1 MRPKLPFE
9 DVTASYYGLKIERDV
24 SLPLRDGSHLV
35 ADVFRPDGSGRFP
48 TIVTMGPYS
57 KDIHFKDWNKTYDY
71 ARLPERGPYMHWE
84 TVNPEWWVP
93 QGYVV
98 IRVDGRGT
106 GKSPG
111 RIRRLSDEEARDFY
125 DAVEWAGT
133 QEFSNGR
140 VAVMGISYFAMN
152 AWRVGAVQP
161 PHLAAI
167 VPWEGAV
174 DTYRDASRHGGI
186 YSNGFNR
193 RWASHVRE
201 HEGAG
206 AARPAAPPPPA
217 GVTPPE
223 LFTPAAYHVPDLAQI
238 QVPLLSAGN
247 WGGFGL
253 HLRGNVEGFL
263 GSGSAHKQLQIHCGD
278 HIVPFYSLEGRLTQK
293 RFLDQWLCG
302 IDTGVTREP
311 PIKLAI
317 RWSDRR
323 WRWRYEDEWPIA
335 RTRWTEYALDATRAS
350 IGTMAPAAAST
361 VSYTAE
367 PGAPRE
373 SARAAFITAPF
384 ESETEFTGP
393 VALRLWVS
401 SSSDDADL
409 FAIVRK
415 LDRDGRE
422 VTFQGSIDP
431 GVPVACG
438 WQRLSHRKLDPARS
452 KPWRPFHPHDELQ
465 KIAPGEIVPVEV
477 EIWPTSIV
485 FERGERLVLE
495 VAAHDEPRIAPFLH
509 DDPRDRVFAK
519 TITLHTGGRF
529 DSRLLLPLIPPR

>member
-1 MRPKLPFE
+1 MASE
-9 DVTASYYGLKIERDV
+9 ESTAVYHGLKIERDAKV
-24 SLPLRDGSHLV
+24 PLRDGSHLV
-35 ADVFRPDGSGRFP
+35 ADVFRPDGAGRFP
-48 TIVTMGPYS
+48 TIVTLGPYS
-57 KDIHFKDWNKTYDY
+57 KDIHFRDWNKTYDY

-111 RIRRLSDEEARDFY
+111 RIRRLSDEEARDFH
-125 DAVEWAGT
+125 DAVEWAGA

-152 AWRVGAVQP
+152 AWRVAAAQP
-161 PHLAAI
+161 PQLAAI

-174 DTYRDASRHGGI
+174 DTYRDAARHGGI

-201 HEGAG
+201 HETAG
-206 AARPAAPPPPA
+206 AAQPAPQPPA

-223 LFTPAAYHVPDLAQI
+223 LFTPAAYHVPDLSKI

-263 GSGSAHKQLQIHCGD
+263 GAGSAHKRLQIHCGD
-278 HIVPFYSLEGRLTQK
+278 HIEPFYSLEGRLTQK
-293 RFLDQWLCG
+293 RFLDYWLCG

-317 RWSDRR
+317 RTTSER

-335 RTRWTEYALDATRAS
+335 RTRWTEYPLDAAR
-350 IGTMAPAAAST
+350 GLLST
-361 VSYTAE
+361 VAPGSPATTSYSAE
-367 PGAPRE
+367 LGAPRE
-373 SARAAFITAPF
+373 AARARFTSAPF

-393 VALRLWVS
+393 LALRVWVS
-401 SSSDDADL
+401 SSADDADL
-409 FAIVRK
+409 FVILRK
-415 LDRDGRE
+415 LDPAGNE
-422 VTFQGSIDP
+422 VTFQGSINP
-431 GVPVACG
+431 GFPVACG
-438 WQRLSHRKLDPARS
+438 WQRVSHRKLDPARS
-452 KPWRPFHPHDELQ
+452 QPWRPYHTHDELA
-465 KIAPGEIVPVEV
+465 KVAPGEIVPVEV

-485 FERGERLVLE
+485 LEPGERLVLE
-495 VAAHDEPRIAPFLH
+495 LAAHDEPRIAPFLH
-509 DDPRDRVFAK
+509 DDPRDRVLAQ

-529 DSRLLLPLIPPR
+529 DSRLLLPLIPAR

>member
-1 MRPKLPFE
+1 
-9 DVTASYYGLKIERDV
+9 VTSTAFFHGLKVERDV
-24 SLPLRDGSHLV
+24 TVPLRDGSYLV
-35 ADVFRPDGSGRFP
+35 ADVFRPDGSGQFP
-48 TIVTMGPYS
+48 TIITMGPYS

-71 ARLPERGPYMHWE
+71 ARLPERGSHMHWE

-98 IRVDGRGT
+98 IRADGRGT

-133 QEFSNGR
+133 LAFSNGR

-152 AWRVGAVQP
+152 SWRVAAAQP

-174 DTYRDASRHGGI
+174 DTYRDAARHGGI

-201 HEGAG
+201 HETAG
-206 AARPAAPPPPA
+206 GARPAPEAPA

-223 LFTPAAYHVPDLAQI
+223 LFTPAAYHVPDLARI

-263 GSGSAHKQLQIHCGD
+263 GAGSKHKQLQVHCGD
-278 HIVPFYSLEGRLTQK
+278 HILPFYSLEGRLTQK

-317 RWSDRR
+317 RWSDQR
-323 WRWRYEDEWPIA
+323 WRWRYEEEWPIA
-335 RTRWTEYALDATRAS
+335 RTCWTDYALDAAR
-350 IGTMAPAAAST
+350 GTLGPSAAAAPASA
-361 VSYTAE
+361 SYTAE
-367 PGAPRE
+367 LGVPRE
-373 SARAAFITAPF
+373 SACARFTTAPF
-384 ESETEFTGP
+384 EAETEFTGP
-393 VALRLWVS
+393 VALRVWVS

-422 VTFQGSIDP
+422 VTFQGSINP
-431 GVPVACG
+431 GFPVAYG
-438 WQRLSHRKLDPARS
+438 WQRVSHRKLDPARS
-452 KPWRPFHPHDELQ
+452 TPYRPYHAHDELQ
-465 KIAPGEIVPVEV
+465 KLAPGEIVPVEV

-485 FERGERLVLE
+485 FEPGERLVLE
-495 VAAHDEPRIAPFLH
+495 IAAHDEPRIAPFLH
-509 DDPRDRVFAK
+509 DDPRDRVLAK

-529 DSRLLLPLIPPR
+529 DSRLRLPLIPER

>member
-1 MRPKLPFE
+1 MGT
-9 DVTASYYGLKIERDV
+9 DSTAVFHGLKVERDV
-24 SLPLRDGSHLV
+24 EIPLRGGSHLA
-35 ADVFRPDGSGRFP
+35 ADVFRPDDSDRHP
-48 TIVTMGPYS
+48 TIITMGPYS
-57 KDIHFKDWNKTYDY
+57 KDIHFKDWYRSYDY
-71 ARLPERGPYMHWE
+71 SKLPERGPYMHWE

-111 RIRRLSDEEARDFY
+111 RIRRLSDEEAADFS

-133 QEFSNGR
+133 QPFSNGR

-152 AWRVGAVQP
+152 SWRVAAQQP

-201 HEGAG
+201 HEAGASKAPPAPAPAG
-206 AARPAAPPPPA
+206 AA
-217 GVTPPE
+217 PPE
-223 LFTPAAYHVPDLAQI
+223 LFDPAAYHVPDLAKI

-263 GSGSAHKQLQIHCGD
+263 GAGSRHKQLQIHCGD

-293 RFLDQWLCG
+293 RFLDYWLCG

-317 RWSDRR
+317 RTTSER
-323 WRWRYEDEWPIA
+323 WRWRYENEWPIA
-335 RTRWTEYALDATRAS
+335 RTEWTPLALDAARGALAFA
-350 IGTMAPAAAST
+350 APAAEAGT
-361 VSYTAE
+361 SYTAE

-373 SARAAFITAPF
+373 SARARFATAPF
-384 ESETEFTGP
+384 AQETEFTGP
-393 VALRLWVS
+393 VKLRLWVS
-401 SSSDDADL
+401 SSEDDADL

-415 LDRDGRE
+415 LDAQGKE
-422 VTFQGSIDP
+422 VLFQGSIAF
-431 GVPVACG
+431 GFPVAYG
-438 WQRLSHRKLDPARS
+438 WQRVSHRKLDPARS
-452 KPWRPFHPHDELQ
+452 TPFRPVHAHDEIQ
-465 KIAPGEIVPVEV
+465 KLAPGEIVPVEI

-485 FERGERLVLE
+485 FEQGERLVLE
-495 VAAHDEPRIAPFLH
+495 VAAHDDPRIAPFLH
-509 DDPRDRVFAK
+509 DDPRDRIVAER
-519 TITLHTGGRF
+519 ITLHTGGRF
-529 DSRLLLPLIPPR
+529 DSHLLLPRIPAR

>member
-1 MRPKLPFE
+1 
-9 DVTASYYGLKIERDV
+9 
-24 SLPLRDGSHLV
+24 
-35 ADVFRPDGSGRFP
+35 
-48 TIVTMGPYS
+48 
-57 KDIHFKDWNKTYDY
+57 
-71 ARLPERGPYMHWE
+71 
-84 TVNPEWWVP
+84 VP

-111 RIRRLSDEEARDFY
+111 RIRRLSDEEAADFS

-133 QEFSNGR
+133 QPFSNGR

-152 AWRVGAVQP
+152 SWRVAAQQP

-201 HEGAG
+201 HEGGASKAPSAPAPAG
-206 AARPAAPPPPA
+206 AA
-217 GVTPPE
+217 PPE
-223 LFTPAAYHVPDLAQI
+223 LFDASAYHVPDLAKI

-263 GSGSAHKQLQIHCGD
+263 GAGSRQKQLQIHCGD

-293 RFLDQWLCG
+293 RFLDYWLCG

-317 RWSDRR
+317 RTTSER

-335 RTRWTEYALDATRAS
+335 RTEWTAYALDAARGTLALGPAS
-350 IGTMAPAAAST
+350 AEAST
-361 VSYTAE
+361 SYTAG

-373 SARAAFITAPF
+373 SACARFETAPF
-384 ESETEFTGP
+384 AQETEFTGP
-393 VALRLWVS
+393 VKLRLWVS
-401 SSSDDADL
+401 SSEDDADL

-415 LDRDGRE
+415 LDAQGRE
-422 VTFQGSIDP
+422 VLFQGSINF
-431 GVPVACG
+431 GFPVAYG
-438 WQRLSHRKLDPARS
+438 WQRVSHRKLDPVRS
-452 KPWRPFHPHDELQ
+452 TPFRPVHAHDEIQ
-465 KIAPGEIVPVEV
+465 KLGPGEIAPVEI

-485 FERGERLVLE
+485 FEQGERLVLE
-495 VAAHDEPRIAPFLH
+495 VAAHDDPRIAPFLH
-509 DDPRDRVFAK
+509 DDPRDRIVAER
-519 TITLHTGGRF
+519 ITLHTGGRF
-529 DSRLLLPLIPPR
+529 DSHLLLPRIPAR